1 MPLRST
7 IRRMNIIVGVTVAV
21 VVFVLSVTGV
31 VLTYELRSIAGAQGP
46 SHAGLDAERLATF
59 AGNGASRETASTLV
73 LHCGRDPCPS
83 RDQMLVMA
91 AAHLDVPYW
100 TLAAAVD
107 SLRAVPARAARR

>member
-31 VLTYELRSIAGAQGP
+31 VLTYELRSVAGAQGG
-46 SHAGLDAERLATF
+46 SYAGWDAERLATF
-59 AGNGASRETASTLV
+59 AGHGASREAASTLV
-73 LHCGRDPCPS
+73 LHCGRVPCLS
-83 RDQMLVMA
+83 RDQMLVVA

-107 SLRAVPARAARR
+107 SLGAVPARAARR